1 MQKLTRS
8 ELFEIF
14 KKHNKENPD
23 ADPITGVIVYDASS
37 WEGKQYTLEERSYR
51 VTSDNRAFQE
61 GKIANS
67 IFGYCLDGKDLGVR
81 LDYYPNWKVEYC
93 YLERKEV

>member
-8 ELFEIF
+8 ELFDTFI
-14 KKHNKENPD
+14 KHNKENPD
-23 ADPITGVIVYDASS
+23 SEPITGVIVYDDAS
-37 WEGKQYTLEERSYR
+37 WGNQGYTLEERSYR
-51 VTSDNRAFQE
+51 VSSNNRAFQE

-67 IFGYCLDGKDLGVR
+67 IFAYCLDGKDLGVR
-81 LDYYPNWKVEYC
+81 LDWYPEWKVEYC